1 MGKTILAETSG
12 FTPVIDGVLDEL
24 GSDAALVFGVIWRYC
39 QMGSGVCYA
48 SLETIANRLRKE
60 RKYVIRHLAVLVK
73 YGFLKDVTLQYHPE
87 APTIINKN
95 GEEIST
101 GITRMYADTGK
112 AQIIGSIVA
121 GVFGNVEM
129 DDSLLENEDN
139 RQNNPSQ
146 NGIAQNGIVSTYTHP
161 KKGPGLSHKGF
172 GGNPKWVG
180 SHPKKG
186 SHKETIQET
195 IKEKIKDDEFLEPS
209 SPEEFKKAQIYF
221 NSSKLELQDQ
231 VSQAFYNTWV
241 KSLYLLQF
249 DSITKQVVVGVFNS
263 TTINE
268 LKANGADQLLS
279 QIIKNNWSPEISIAF
294 CVSQPAHIKK

>member
-1 MGKTILAETSG
+1 MGKTILSEASG

-48 SLETIANRLRKE
+48 SLETIANRLKKE
-60 RKYVIRHLAVLVK
+60 RKYVIRHLTVLVK
-73 YGFLKDVTLQYHPE
+73 HGFLKDVTLQYHPE

-95 GEEIST
+95 GDVIST

-129 DDSLLENEDN
+129 DDSHLEDEDK
-139 RQNNPSQ
+139 RPNNPSQ
-146 NGIAQNGIVSTYTHP
+146 KGIAQNSIGSTQTHP
-161 KKGPGLSHKGF
+161 QKGPGVSQKGF
-172 GGNPKWVG
+172 GGSPKWVG
-180 SHPKKG
+180 GHPKKG
-186 SHKETIQET
+186 SHKESFQET
-195 IKEKIKDDEFLEPS
+195 QKEKNKDDELLEIS
-209 SPEEFKKAQIYF
+209 STEEFKRAQIYF

-231 VSQAFYNTWV
+231 VTQAFYNTWV
-241 KSLYLLQF
+241 KSLFLLHF
-249 DSITKQVVVGVFNS
+249 DSLTKQVVVGVFNS

-294 CVSQPAHIKK
+294 CVSQPANIKN